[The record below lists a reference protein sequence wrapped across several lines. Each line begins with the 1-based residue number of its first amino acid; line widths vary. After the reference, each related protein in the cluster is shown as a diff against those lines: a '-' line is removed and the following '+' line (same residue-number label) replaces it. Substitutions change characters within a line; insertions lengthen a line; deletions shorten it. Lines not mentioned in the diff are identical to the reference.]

1 MEGWQKWASRVER
14 APVTRSQVH
23 ENGCDWHMGQFEV
36 WDAWAGPACRVARAN
51 ARLQRQVKTRFGTRR
66 GPGESMR
73 RWSTVAICITFSVF
87 LAGCPKGNQDFKSG
101 VHAEDLKDY
110 DAAVE
115 YYLKAA
121 KVDPHN
127 ANFQIKLNQARFEA
141 GQLHLHQGLKLREKG
156 DLQGALAEFQ
166 RAQIMDP
173 SSSVADQEAKKTMD
187 MIAERMAANQAQA
200 EEPLAENGEP
210 VMATAPPEV
219 KPLSRAPIN
228 LKMSNDAR
236 VVFDT
241 IGKLAGLT
249 VIYDPDLQQKKISTE
264 LNNVTLEQALDIVCL
279 ESKTFWKP
287 VTENIIIVVP
297 DQAQKRRDY
306 EEQVVRTFYLSNV
319 ALAQDLTEIATGLRQ
334 LLELK
339 RAQQVNSQNAIIIR
353 DTPDKLMLAE
363 KIIRDI
369 DKAKPEVIVQ
379 IMILEARTD
388 NLRNLGILPVQS
400 VTAAINPSYTSSS
413 TSSSTTTSTTSSSSN
428 TATLNQLRHLNQSDL
443 VFTLPSATAN
453 FLLTDSSTKILQNP
467 ELRGVDGQSAKL
479 KIGDRVP
486 VATGSFQAGVGV
498 GATSGAGFVNPLV
511 NTQFQYIDVGVNV
524 DVTPHVHPNRDISM
538 KVSIEVSS
546 VTGTSTI
553 GGISQPI
560 ISQRKVEHEIRLKEG
575 EVSILGGLI
584 QRTDTN
590 TLNGWPGLAKVPVMH
605 YLFSGT
611 NTEIQE
617 DEVLIVL
624 TPHIVRMPDWN
635 KSNLRAMLSGTD
647 TFVGA
652 KRELEVK
659 APTANPNPQMT
670 PPTAPAQTPAGPLV
684 PAGAP
689 APAGQPTAPGAV
701 PQAQGASGPQIRFE
715 PAALNLTA
723 GQTATIGVVVENV
736 TDLYSVPMLLQY
748 NPAIISVEEV
758 RHGGFLSGG
767 TQEIAIVQRVD
778 KEHGQAIISATR
790 QPNTP
795 GVNGSGTLLG
805 VVVKALAPGT
815 TNLSIVQVN
824 AKDSQQKPIPLVT
837 SEATLRVQ

>member
-1 MEGWQKWASRVER
+1 
-14 APVTRSQVH
+14 
-23 ENGCDWHMGQFEV
+23 
-36 WDAWAGPACRVARAN
+36 
-51 ARLQRQVKTRFGTRR
+51 
-66 GPGESMR
+66 MR
-73 RWSTVAICITFSVF
+73 RWSAVAICITFSVF
-87 LAGCPKGNQDFKSG
+87 LGGCPKGNQDFKSG

-141 GQLHLHQGLKLREKG
+141 GQSHLHEGLKLREKG
-156 DLQGALAEFQ
+156 DLQGALAQFQ

-187 MIAERMAANQAQA
+187 MIAEKVAANQTQA
-200 EEPLAENGEP
+200 EEPLVENGEP

-228 LKMSNDAR
+228 LKMSNDAK

-319 ALAQDLTEIATGLRQ
+319 AIPQDLTEITAGLRG

-339 RAQQVNSQNAIIIR
+339 RVQQVNAQNAIIIR

-388 NLRNLGILPVQS
+388 NLKNLGILPGQS
-400 VTAAINPSYTSSS
+400 ASIAVNPSYTSSTS
-413 TSSSTTTSTTSSSSN
+413 SSSTTSTTTTTTN
-428 TATLNQLRHLNQSDL
+428 NGLTLNQLRHLNQTDL
-443 VFTLPSATAN
+443 VLTLPSATAN
-453 FLLTDSSTKILQNP
+453 FLLTDSSTRILQNP

-498 GATSGAGFVNPLV
+498 GSTSGAGFVNPLV

-584 QRTDTN
+584 QRTDTR
-590 TLNGWPGLAKVPVMH
+590 TLNGWPGLANVPVMR
-605 YLFSGT
+605 YLFSAD

-635 KSNLRAMLSGTD
+635 KANLRAMFSGTD

-652 KRELEVK
+652 KRELEVR

-670 PPTAPAQTPAGPLV
+670 PPAAPAQTPAGPLV
-684 PAGAP
+684 PAGAPAP

>member
-1 MEGWQKWASRVER
+1 
-14 APVTRSQVH
+14 
-23 ENGCDWHMGQFEV
+23 
-36 WDAWAGPACRVARAN
+36 
-51 ARLQRQVKTRFGTRR
+51 
-66 GPGESMR
+66 MR
-73 RWSTVAICITFSVF
+73 RWSAVAICILFGVI
-87 LAGCPKGNQDFKSG
+87 LGGCPKGNPDYKAG
-101 VHAEDLKDY
+101 MHAEDLKDY

-115 YYLKAA
+115 YYLKAT

-127 ANFQIKLNQARFEA
+127 ANYQIKLNQARFEA
-141 GQLHLHQGLKLREKG
+141 GQLHVHEGLKLREKG
-156 DLQGALAEFQ
+156 DLQGALAQFQ
-166 RAQIMDP
+166 RAEILDP

-187 MIAERMAANQAQA
+187 MIAEKVAANQAQA
-200 EEPLAENGEP
+200 EEPLVENGEP
-210 VMATAPPEV
+210 VMATAPPEI

-228 LKMSNDAR
+228 LKMSNDAK

-249 VIYDPDLQQKKISTE
+249 VIYDPDIQQKKISTE

-287 VTENIIIVVP
+287 VTENIIIVVG

-319 ALAQDLTEIATGLRQ
+319 AIAQDLTEITTGLRQ
-334 LLELK
+334 LLDLK
-339 RAQQVNSQNAIIIR
+339 RIQQVNSQNAIIIR
-353 DTPDKLMLAE
+353 DTPDKLMLAD

-379 IMILEARTD
+379 VMILEARTD
-388 NLRNLGILPVQS
+388 NLKNLGIQQVQS
-400 VTAAINPSYTSSS
+400 ISAAVNPSYSTSS
-413 TSSSTTTSTTSSSSN
+413 TSSSTTTATSSTASSGT
-428 TATLNQLRHLNQSDL
+428 TATLSQLRHLNQSDL
-443 VFTLPSATAN
+443 VLTLPSATAN

-498 GATSGAGFVNPLV
+498 GSTSGAGFVNPLV
-511 NTQFQYIDVGVNV
+511 NTQFQYIDVGVNI
-524 DVTPHVHPNRDISM
+524 DMTPHVHPNRDISL

-546 VTGTSTI
+546 VTGTSSI

-575 EVSILGGLI
+575 EVSILAGLI
-584 QRTDTN
+584 QRTDTK
-590 TLNGWPGLAKVPVMH
+590 TLNGWPGLANVPVMH
-605 YLFSGT
+605 YLFAT
-611 NTEIQE
+611 ANTETQE

-624 TPHIVRMPDWN
+624 TPRVVRMPDWS
-635 KSNLRAMLSGTD
+635 KANLRAMFSGTD

-659 APTANPNPQMT
+659 APTANPNPQMI
-670 PPTAPAQTPAGPLV
+670 PPAGPAQTPAGPLV

-689 APAGQPTAPGAV
+689 APAPAPVTPPVAPSVV
-701 PQAQGASGPQIRFE
+701 PQAQGAMGPRMRFE

-805 VVVKALAPGT
+805 VVIKALAPGT